1 MVRLKN
7 GVSKLLLPAAA
18 AAGLLLA
25 GVGNAGAAP
34 VIEYSLDGGASFS
47 TISPSTG
54 SQTVGAYTITGLSV
68 TATQSLTS
76 SVLDLSFSSLTFS
89 SPGESLLLEASD
101 TGFTYDPATA
111 YLNSAAS
118 TSVNESAGSSG
129 GDTIS
134 MSAGSDSGN
143 ATYAFSTS
151 AFPSPSTYTSPGSP
165 SGGTYTPT
173 FTTGQTATPSIN
185 STGYSLST
193 LISAAILGSV
203 GFNAYDSFGP
213 TTSTAFITTPA
224 GPALAIPATGWLSL
238 VGGSAM
244 FGGLAIRRR
253 MKS

>member
-34 VIEYSLDGGASFS
+34 VIEFTLDGAGPTA
-47 TISPSTG
+47 ISANSG
-54 SQTVGAYTITGLSV
+54 SQTFGTFTITGLNA
-68 TATQSLTS
+68 TATQSPTG

-89 SPGESLLLEASD
+89 ELGQSLILEASD

-129 GDTIS
+129 EDTIS

-143 ATYAFSTS
+143 ATYDFASS
-151 AFPSPSTYTSPGSP
+151 ASPSPSTYTSPSST

-173 FTTGQTATPSIN
+173 FTTGQAANPSIN